1 VDFWVA
7 LIDPVGR
14 VQHESAF
21 HKSGLVR
28 AGNKSRSP
36 LLEFP
41 VLRDRRRV
49 DRLRPNPAKKQAL
62 NRPRRR
68 QRAQFHGKEKHRLYA
83 FRRDDWSNSDMVANA
98 LFGDGAR
105 SRC

>member
-7 LIDPVGR
+7 LTDPVGR

-49 DRLRPNPAKKQAL
+49 DRLRPNPEKKQAL
-62 NRPRRR
+62 NRPDE
-68 QRAQFHGKEKHRLYA
+68 QAIAAIEQLIKEMCNRLD
-83 FRRDDWSNSDMVANA
+83 RLGGREST
-98 LFGDGAR
+98 
-105 SRC
+105 RCSF